1 MVVANE
7 IFLDFMFSQYS
18 LIKLGR
24 FLAFLSH
31 FIRFLFLFFSGCII
45 RFLKHDMCL
54 EPVGTEN
61 LGFCFWLPFDLW
73 DDLHSL
79 FMPNAIIIN

>member
-31 FIRFLFLFFSGCII
+31 LIRFLFLFFSGFII
-45 RFLKHDMCL
+45 RFLKKFLISSFCVSVHDNKEDVMK
-54 EPVGTEN
+54 T
-61 LGFCFWLPFDLW
+61 
-73 DDLHSL
+73 
-79 FMPNAIIIN
+79 